1 LPLQR
6 METCSAIIVAGGSGK
21 RFGGKKQFINLAGE
35 SVLKITV
42 KAFDIPYINRIVVV
56 VPEEDIDEAQT
67 CLKEFKK
74 KIRVVSGGKTRSD
87 SVMNGLSAA
96 GICNIALIHDGVRPF
111 VTASLIERVIE
122 GTKEADGCIPVLP
135 VIDTIKIAENGFIRK
150 TVPREYLFAVQTP
163 QAFKMEKILD
173 AHKKAIGREYIP
185 TDDSMLIEESGGS
198 IKIVEGERFNIKITL
213 PEDMILAEAIYAF
226 QNRNRI

>member
-1 LPLQR
+1 

-35 SVLKITV
+35 IVLKITV
-42 KAFDIPYINRIVVV
+42 KAFDIPDINRIVVV
-56 VPEEDIDEAQT
+56 VPKEDIDEVQT
-67 CLKEFKK
+67 CLQELKKEIK
-74 KIRVVSGGKTRSD
+74 VVSGGQTRHN
-87 SVMNGLSAA
+87 SVMNGLNAA
-96 GICNIALIHDGVRPF
+96 GSCNIVLIHDGVRPF
-111 VTASLIERVIE
+111 VTATLIGRVIN

-135 VIDTIKIAENGFIRK
+135 VIDTIKIAENGFIKK

-163 QAFKMEKILD
+163 QAFRMEKIFN
-173 AHKKAIGREYIP
+173 AHNKAIGREYIP
-185 TDDSMLIEESGGS
+185 TDDSILIEESGGTV
-198 IKIVEGERFNIKITL
+198 KIVEGEHFNIKITL

>member
-1 LPLQR
+1 

-42 KAFDIPYINRIVVV
+42 KAFDIPDINRIVVV
-56 VPEEDIDEAQT
+56 VPKEDIDEVRT
-67 CLKEFKK
+67 CLQELKKEIK
-74 KIRVVSGGKTRSD
+74 VVPGGQTRHN
-87 SVMNGLSAA
+87 SVMNGLNAA
-96 GICNIALIHDGVRPF
+96 GSCDIVLIHDGVRPF
-111 VTASLIERVIE
+111 VTASLIERVIN

-135 VIDTIKIAENGFIRK
+135 VIDTIKIAENGFIKK

-163 QAFKMEKILD
+163 QAFRMEKIFN
-173 AHKKAIGREYIP
+173 AHNKAIGREYIP
-185 TDDSMLIEESGGS
+185 TDDSMLIEESGGTV
-198 IKIVEGERFNIKITL
+198 KIVEGERFNIKITL
-213 PEDMILAEAIYAF
+213 PEDMIFAEAIYAF

>member
-1 LPLQR
+1 

-42 KAFDIPYINRIVVV
+42 KSFDIPDINRIVVV
-56 VPEEDIDEAQT
+56 VPKEDIDEVRT
-67 CLKEFKK
+67 CLQELKKEIK
-74 KIRVVSGGKTRSD
+74 VVSGGQTRHN
-87 SVMNGLSAA
+87 SVMNGLNAA
-96 GICNIALIHDGVRPF
+96 GSCNIVLIHDGVRPF
-111 VTASLIERVIE
+111 VTASLIERVID
-122 GTKEADGCIPVLP
+122 GTKESDGCIPVLP
-135 VIDTIKIAENGFIRK
+135 VIDTIKIAENGFIKK

-163 QAFKMEKILD
+163 QAFRMEKIFN
-173 AHKKAIGREYIP
+173 AHKKAIGKDYIP
-185 TDDSMLIEESGGS
+185 TDDSMLIEESGGTV
-198 IKIVEGERFNIKITL
+198 KIVDGERFNIKITL

>member
-1 LPLQR
+1 
-6 METCSAIIVAGGSGK
+6 METCSAIVVAGGSGK
-21 RFGGKKQFINLAGE
+21 RFGGKKQFINLEGE
-35 SVLKITV
+35 IVLKIAV
-42 KAFDIPYINRIVVV
+42 KAFDIPDIDRIVVV
-56 VPEEDIDEAQT
+56 VPNEDVDEVQS
-67 CLKEFKK
+67 CLQGLKNEIK
-74 KIRVVSGGKTRSD
+74 VVSGGKTRHN
-87 SVMNGLSAA
+87 SVMNGLNAA
-96 GICNIALIHDGVRPF
+96 GNCDIALIHDGVRPF
-111 VTASLIERVIE
+111 VTEQLIKRVID

-135 VIDTIKIAENGFIRK
+135 VTDTIKIAENGFIRK

-173 AHKKAIGREYIP
+173 AHMKAMGREYIP

>member
-1 LPLQR
+1 
-6 METCSAIIVAGGSGK
+6 METCSAIVVAGGSGK
-21 RFGGKKQFINLAGE
+21 RFGGKKQFINLEGE
-35 SVLKITV
+35 IVLKIAV
-42 KAFDIPYINRIVVV
+42 KAFDIPDIDRIVVV
-56 VPEEDIDEAQT
+56 VPNEDVDEVQS
-67 CLKEFKK
+67 CLQGLKNEIK
-74 KIRVVSGGKTRSD
+74 VVSGGKTRHN
-87 SVMNGLSAA
+87 SVMNGLNAA
-96 GICNIALIHDGVRPF
+96 GNCDIALIHDGVRPF
-111 VTASLIERVIE
+111 VTEQLIKRVID

-135 VIDTIKIAENGFIRK
+135 VTDTIKIAENGFIKK
-150 TVPREYLFAVQTP
+150 TVPREFLFAVQTP

-173 AHKKAIGREYIP
+173 AHMKAMGREYIP

>member
-1 LPLQR
+1 

-42 KAFDIPYINRIVVV
+42 KAFDIPDINRIVVV
-56 VPEEDIDEAQT
+56 VPKEDIDEVRT
-67 CLKEFKK
+67 CLQELKKEIK
-74 KIRVVSGGKTRSD
+74 VVPGGQTRHN
-87 SVMNGLSAA
+87 SVMNGLNAA
-96 GICNIALIHDGVRPF
+96 GSCNIVLIHDGVRPF
-111 VTASLIERVIE
+111 VTASLIERVIN

-135 VIDTIKIAENGFIRK
+135 VIDTIKIAENGFIKK

-163 QAFKMEKILD
+163 QAFRMEKIFN
-173 AHKKAIGREYIP
+173 AHNKAIGREYIP
-185 TDDSMLIEESGGS
+185 TDDSILIEESGGTV
-198 IKIVEGERFNIKITL
+198 KIVEGERFNIKITL
-213 PEDMILAEAIYAF
+213 PEDMIFAEAIYAF